1 MAPPLDSPINFM
13 ADSAAARPLADPF
26 GRTISYLRVS
36 VTDRCDLRCAY
47 CMPERM
53 TFLPRADL
61 LTLEEMGELIHAFIR
76 RGVRKVRLTGG
87 EPLLRRNIATLI
99 ERLGEEVARG
109 ALDELTLTTNATHLA
124 EHAAM
129 LATAGVRRINVSLD
143 TLKPDLFE
151 RISRRPALGAVLK
164 GVDAALATG
173 LAVKINT
180 VALKDLNAQEIPRMI
195 AWAHGRGM
203 DLSLI
208 EVMPMGEVEE
218 DRFDQYLP
226 LSEVRADLERNWTLT
241 DINYRTGGPS
251 RYVRVEETG
260 GRLGFISPLTRNFCE
275 GCNRVRLTCTGRL
288 YMCLGQDDAA
298 DFRALLRAG
307 PGVETLDK
315 AIDEAIA
322 RKPKGHE
329 FRIERPCA
337 APAVARRMSVTG
349 G

>member
-1 MAPPLDSPINFM
+1 
-13 ADSAAARPLADPF
+13 
-26 GRTISYLRVS
+26 
-36 VTDRCDLRCAY
+36 
-47 CMPERM
+47 MPERM

-61 LTLEEMGELIHAFIR
+61 LTLEEMGQLINAFIR

-87 EPLLRRNIATLI
+87 EPLLRRNVETLI
-99 ERLGEEVARG
+99 ERLGEGIARG

-124 EHAAM
+124 EHAAR
-129 LATAGVRRINVSLD
+129 LAKAGVRRINISLD
-143 TLKPDLFE
+143 TLDADLFE
-151 RISRRPALGAVLK
+151 RISRRRLLHDVLA
-164 GVDAALATG
+164 GIDAALAAG

-180 VALKDLNAQEIPRMI
+180 VALKGLNAAELPAMI
-195 AWAHGRGM
+195 EWAHSRGM

-226 LSEVRADLERNWTLT
+226 LTEVRAELENIWTLA
-241 DINYRTGGPS
+241 DIDYRTGGPS

-260 GRLGFISPLTRNFCE
+260 GRLGFISPLTRNFCD

-288 YMCLGQDDAA
+288 YMCLGQNDAA
-298 DFRALLRAG
+298 DFRDLMRAG
-307 PGVETLDK
+307 AEEAALDR

-329 FRIERPCA
+329 FRIEEPRA
-337 APAVARRMSVTG
+337 APAVVRRMSVTG